1 MRARL
6 ERDIHR
12 CALRRFSCPP
22 QGLDFGMRPAALLRP
37 AARNHNAFL
46 HDHRANCRIRP
57 GVAEIAP
64 AKGKRKAHEALVIWL
79 FGRGDLLVHL
89 RALAAGR
96 PSSSPDSSSRAARK
110 SLASRKLRY
119 TDAKRT

>member
-1 MRARL
+1 
-6 ERDIHR
+6 
-12 CALRRFSCPP
+12 
-22 QGLDFGMRPAALLRP
+22 MRPAALLRP
-37 AARNHNAFL
+37 AARNHSPIL
-46 HDHRANCRIRP
+46 HDHRANCRIGP
-57 GVAEIAP
+57 GVAEVAP
-64 AKGKRKAHEALVIWL
+64 AKGKCKAHKALVIWL
-79 FGRGDLLVHL
+79 CDRSDLFVHL